1 MDWAVIERAR
11 MFEQFPKQRVPALFA
26 QLQPQRKAFAK
37 GEVLVRD
44 GQRVNA
50 FAIVESGEFIAT
62 KLYRDGRQSL
72 LTKYIPGFL
81 IGIDIAATKKKVS
94 TYYIT
99 ATRDS
104 VVHTIPYETVSKPG
118 KLPEADRL
126 IMMESILGL
135 IAGENLR
142 KMSQIEII
150 SQKGLRSR
158 ILTFLA
164 IQRSFFLHRIALII
178 PYFFLFCHLFP
189 VCPVKR
195 AKAFSFSPESPVRHP
210 PESGRYNPLL
220 CESHIPSALL
230 LKAPDSGKDQSPL
243 QPAPFPHV
251 LPLYVRS
258 LYRHRR
264 HSASCVPDNRS
275 AMLQHE
281 SVPSASAS

>member
-1 MDWAVIERAR
+1 MDWAPIERAR
-11 MFEQFPKQRVPALFA
+11 MFEQFPAQRVPALFA
-26 QLQPQRKAFAK
+26 QLQPQRKMFSK
-37 GEVLVRD
+37 GEVLVHD
-44 GQRVNA
+44 GQRLNA

-72 LTKYIPGFL
+72 MTKYIPGFL

-104 VVHTIPYETVSKPG
+104 VVHTIPYETVAKPG

-164 IQRSFFLHRIALII
+164 IQRSFFGCDEFTV
-178 PYFFLFCHLFP
+178 PYNREEL
-189 VCPVKR
+189 
-195 AKAFSFSPESPVRHP
+195 AD
-210 PESGRYNPLL
+210 YL
-220 CESHIPSALL
+220 C
-230 LKAPDSGKDQSPL
+230 
-243 QPAPFPHV
+243 V
-251 LPLYVRS
+251 
-258 LYRHRR
+258 
-264 HSASCVPDNRS
+264 NRS
-275 AMLQHE
+275 ALSHE
-281 SVPSASAS
+281 LRRMEQEHLLYCRKNKFRILDAELYSREWL

>member
-72 LTKYIPGFL
+72 ITKYIPGFL

-104 VVHTIPYETVSKPG
+104 VVHTIPYETVAKPG

-126 IMMESILGL
+126 DHD
-135 IAGENLR
+135 GE
-142 KMSQIEII
+142 
-150 SQKGLRSR
+150 
-158 ILTFLA
+158 
-164 IQRSFFLHRIALII
+164 
-178 PYFFLFCHLFP
+178 
-189 VCPVKR
+189 
-195 AKAFSFSPESPVRHP
+195 HP
-210 PESGRYNPLL
+210 R
-220 CESHIPSALL
+220 
-230 LKAPDSGKDQSPL
+230 
-243 QPAPFPHV
+243 PHC
-251 LPLYVRS
+251 R
-258 LYRHRR
+258 
-264 HSASCVPDNRS
+264 
-275 AMLQHE
+275 
-281 SVPSASAS
+281 